1 MNSNLQTIEVIK
13 RVSLAKICM
22 GLILAVAISFSF
34 KANASA
40 SSQQSNTGVK
50 LTQAKPQKKATVRLQ
65 KLYAHL
71 PQPDDLG
78 FVFDSAAKK
87 HGIDA
92 KLLVSVCVSE
102 SHLRKRVVN
111 RGAVGMCQVIPRYHA
126 TTKSDMMNYRKNV
139 DKAAEILADLKKTC
153 RNNVRCIVH
162 SYNVGKYAYKRGVR
176 SPQYYAKVMKQY
188 HRTV

>member
-13 RVSLAKICM
+13 SGSLAKICM

-34 KANASA
+34 KVDASV
-40 SSQQSNTGVK
+40 SSQQKNTGVK
-50 LTQAKPQKKATVRLQ
+50 LTQTTQKKSAPRLQ

-78 FVFDSAAKK
+78 FVFDRAAKK

-102 SHLRKRVVN
+102 SHFRKRVVN
-111 RGAVGMCQVIPRYHA
+111 RGAVGMCQVIPRYHE
-126 TTKSDMMNYRKNV
+126 TTKRDMMNYRKNV
-139 DKAAEILADLKKTC
+139 DKAAEIIADLKKTC
-153 RNNVRCIVH
+153 RNNVKCIVH

-188 HRTV
+188 HRVV

>member
-1 MNSNLQTIEVIK
+1 MNSNLQTIEVLK
-13 RVSLAKICM
+13 SGSLAKICV
-22 GLILAVAISFSF
+22 GLILAVAISFSY
-34 KANASA
+34 KADASV
-40 SSQQSNTGVK
+40 SSQQKYTGVK
-50 LTQAKPQKKATVRLQ
+50 LTQTAPQKKATVRLQ

-139 DKAAEILADLKKTC
+139 DKAAEIIADLKQSC
-153 RNNVRCIVH
+153 RNNVKCIVH

-188 HRTV
+188 HRVV